1 MSLSSQSSSRK
12 CYHCRSSGNAGN
24 GIKSPIPVPAFSIP
38 AHHRVSAGAP
48 WHHDLFCEV
57 MVMMS
62 SPARHKHLQLNKV
75 SMDPDSFALF
85 PVSSAAFQRC
95 PPRGCM
101 MALVVPSTS
110 FPSAASRAGR
120 KGGHF
125 LLISIYTPF
134 IFLIKKSI
142 MDISLHLI
150 GQY

>member
-1 MSLSSQSSSRK
+1 
-12 CYHCRSSGNAGN
+12 
-24 GIKSPIPVPAFSIP
+24 
-38 AHHRVSAGAP
+38 
-48 WHHDLFCEV
+48 
-57 MVMMS
+57 MMS
-62 SPARHKHLQLNKV
+62 SPARHKHLQLDKV

-134 IFLIKKSI
+134 IFLIKKSPV
-142 MDISLHLI
+142 DVSLHLI
-150 GQY
+150 GHMTLAVGESGRASPPGNYGPFGEFVPTIRQEREE